1 MVIYVDIIIDQQN
14 GHHGVS
20 LNQPGGN
27 HLSLTVSGGV
37 SHLVQSV
44 LVDFEFHDDDDEDPD
59 NDGLF

>member
-1 MVIYVDIIIDQQN
+1 M
-14 GHHGVS
+14 S

>member
-1 MVIYVDIIIDQQN
+1 M
-14 GHHGVS
+14 S
-20 LNQPGGN
+20 LNQPGSD

-44 LVDFEFHDDDDEDPD
+44 LVNFEFHDDDDEDSD

>member
-1 MVIYVDIIIDQQN
+1 M
-14 GHHGVS
+14 S

-37 SHLVQSV
+37 PHLEESV
-44 LVDFEFHDDDDEDPD
+44 LVNFEFNDDDDEDPD